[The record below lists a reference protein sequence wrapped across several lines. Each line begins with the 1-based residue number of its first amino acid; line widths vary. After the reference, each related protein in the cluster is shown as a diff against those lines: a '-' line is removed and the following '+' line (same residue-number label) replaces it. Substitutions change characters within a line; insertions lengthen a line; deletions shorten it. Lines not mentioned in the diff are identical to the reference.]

1 MRERLRYYEL
11 MFIISPLHSNEDEV
25 SAIIQRI
32 QQSIEAA
39 GGEVSSINHSHPWGR
54 RKLAYPIRAYAG
66 GEASR
71 RNFTE
76 GYYVLMHF
84 TLASVNV
91 IEVDRTLKLT
101 DAILRFLITSI
112 EEPRDEDEDE
122 DKDEDK
128 DENDD
133 TLDET
138 GNGHEPEHNE
148 DRHDDEKENHTDQ
161 ETNNA
166 EEHEQND
173 VE

>member
-122 DKDEDK
+122 D
-128 DENDD
+128 ENDD

>member
-25 SAIIQRI
+25 SALIQRI

-101 DAILRFLITSI
+101 DAILRFLITSV
-112 EEPRDEDEDE
+112 EEPKDEDEDE
-122 DKDEDK
+122 

-166 EEHEQND
+166 EEHEA
-173 VE
+173 EEHEAE